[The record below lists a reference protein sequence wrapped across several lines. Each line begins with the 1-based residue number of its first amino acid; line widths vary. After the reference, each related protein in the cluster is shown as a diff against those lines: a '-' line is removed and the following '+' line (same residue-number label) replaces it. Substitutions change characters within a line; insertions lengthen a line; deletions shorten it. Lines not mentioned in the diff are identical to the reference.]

1 MLNHNKPTVV
11 IGASPH
17 HERYSYIATISLQK
31 HGHDVYPV
39 GIREGKINNLD
50 IITSKH
56 FFSNIHTVTLYV
68 RPELQDQWI
77 EYIYSLNPKRVI
89 FNPGTENSEFEE
101 HLRNN
106 GIEAIEACTLILL
119 SLKNY

>member
-1 MLNHNKPTVV
+1 MSKNKPTVV

-17 HERYSYIATISLQK
+17 HERYSYIATLSLQK

-39 GIREGKINNLD
+39 GIHEGKIGSID

-56 FFSNIHTVTLYV
+56 FIANIDTVTLYIG
-68 RPELQDQWI
+68 PDKQAAWAD
-77 EYIYSLNPKRVI
+77 YIYSLNPKRVI
-89 FNPGTENSEFEE
+89 FNPGTENPEFEE

-106 GIEAIEACTLILL
+106 GIEAIEACTLVLL
-119 SLKNY
+119 SIQHF